1 MADKSLRASVT
12 LVDLGATT
20 TRVVP
25 VAEVDYVLMAVAAT
39 MDASGRYRYL
49 TDAFTVVDG
58 ISFSLS
64 KSLTDSFEFTDAAPT
79 FTVTK
84 GLADSVSFTEVFSAI
99 LIFLRDFTD
108 TQVFTDSF
116 SWSASKPLADTVTFT
131 EAKSFVLTRSFS
143 DGFAMNDSFD
153 MGDGAVFTVT
163 KSINNVVFLSDAI
176 SQIISKTVTDSV
188 TMSDSG
194 LGSMQS
200 YCDITYFAEDYVGIS
215 FTF

>member
-12 LVDLGATT
+12 LADLRAAT

-25 VAEVDYVLMAVAAT
+25 VAEVDYVLLAVSAA
-39 MDASGRYRYL
+39 MDTSGRYRYL

-58 ISFSLS
+58 MSFSLS
-64 KSLTDSFEFTDAAPT
+64 KQFSDSFVVTDTPPVLE
-79 FTVTK
+79 VTK
-84 GLADSVSFTEVFSAI
+84 AFADSVSFTELFSAI
-99 LIFLRDFTD
+99 LIFLRDFSD
-108 TQVFTDSF
+108 TQAFTDS
-116 SWSASKPLADTVTFT
+116 SAWVMGKPLADTVAFT
-131 EAKSFVLTRSFS
+131 EAKSFVLTRLFS

-163 KSINNVVFLSDAI
+163 KSINNVVFVNDTF
-176 SQIISKTVTDSV
+176 SQIISKTVADSV
-188 TMSDSG
+188 TLSDSG
-194 LGSMQS
+194 LGSMQN

>member
-25 VAEVDYVLMAVAAT
+25 VAAVDYVLLAVSAT

-49 TDAFTVVDG
+49 TDAFTVVDN

-64 KSLTDSFEFTDAAPT
+64 KGLTDSFEFTDAAPT
-79 FTVTK
+79 FVVTK
-84 GLADSVSFTEVFSAI
+84 PFADSVSFTEVFSSI

-116 SWSASKPLADTVTFT
+116 AWAMDKPLADIVTFT
-131 EAKSFVLTRSFS
+131 EAKSFVLTRSFA

-153 MGDGAVFTVT
+153 LGDGAVYSFT

-176 SQIISKTVTDSV
+176 SQIISKTVADSV

-194 LGSMQS
+194 LGSMQN

>member
-12 LVDLGATT
+12 LVDLRATT

-25 VAEVDYVLMAVAAT
+25 VAEVDYVLLAVSAS

-49 TDAFTVVDG
+49 TDVFAVSDN

-64 KSLTDSFEFTDAAPT
+64 KNFADTFDTTDTPPVLE
-79 FTVTK
+79 VTK

-99 LIFLRDFTD
+99 LIFLREFTD
-108 TQVFTDSF
+108 TQVFTDAPA
-116 SWSASKPLADTVTFT
+116 WSMDKPIADTVAFT
-131 EAKSFVLTRSFS
+131 ESKAFTLTRSFS

-153 MGDGAVFTVT
+153 MGDGAVFTVA
-163 KSINNVVFLSDAI
+163 KSINNVVFLSDTF
-176 SQIISKTVTDSV
+176 SQIITKTVTDSV
-188 TMSDSG
+188 TLSDSG
-194 LGSMQS
+194 LGSMQN

>member
-25 VAEVDYVLMAVAAT
+25 VAEVDYVLLAVTAT

-49 TDAFTVVDG
+49 TDAFTVVDN

-79 FTVTK
+79 FVVTK
-84 GLADSVSFTEVFSAI
+84 AFADSVAFTEVFSAI

-108 TQVFTDSF
+108 TQVFTDAS
-116 SWSASKPLADTVTFT
+116 SWTMTKPFADSVGFT
-131 EAKSFVLTRSFS
+131 ESTAFTLTRSFS

-153 MGDGAVFTVT
+153 MGDGAEFTFT
-163 KSINNVVFLSDAI
+163 KSINNVVFLTDTI
-176 SQIISKTVTDSV
+176 SQIITKTVADSV